1 MTRQMGGPG
10 GLVEYL
16 NPAGLPRNPIYTQ
29 VVAVTGPVRTVY
41 IGMQNA
47 VDASGTIVGQGD
59 IAAQTAQVLQN
70 VQTCLEAA
78 GAAPEHLVHW
88 NIYAVQGQPIMPAV
102 AVFQRWWGDRPRPPA
117 NSVVFVQEMTPPE
130 FLVGIDAVA
139 VVPLEA

>member
-1 MTRQMGGPG
+1 MGGPG

-47 VDASGTIVGQGD
+47 VDASGTIVGRGD